1 MTGLPVG
8 MSFESC
14 FSAFSCIKY
23 LASLCH
29 SYFLFVISVLS
40 RVSCNYYPL
49 LLTYVYHVERYTEYH
64 PFQT

>member
-29 SYFLFVISVLS
+29 FYFLFVNPVLY
-40 RVSCNYYPL
+40 RVSVSIIYYY
-49 LLTYVYHVERYTEYH
+49 YVYHVERYTQYH
-64 PFQT
+64 YFQT